1 MQICKRFQRNT
12 SHYPAISSPKMEK
25 RKSASSTWNLKH
37 PFINGCFSWMIP
49 NLYIQKWLEITKHPW
64 KKLVL
69 RVPGTCYSLNNC
81 LRFTCAGKTILR
93 PKGLRK
99 KNSLR
104 PHRWA
109 WWWHG
114 AFERFSQRTITCL
127 GGGFK
132 YVLFSSR
139 KLGKIP
145 ILTNIFQMGWN
156 HQPAINLL

>member
-1 MQICKRFQRNT
+1 MQICERFQRNT

-64 KKLVL
+64 KKWLF

-81 LRFTCAGKTILR
+81 LCRVCPGRQFETTR
-93 PKGLRK
+93 PSQEKQPSPAQVGLVVT
-99 KNSLR
+99 
-104 PHRWA
+104 WC
-109 WWWHG
+109 
-114 AFERFSQRTITCL
+114 ERFSQRARTCL

-132 YVLFSSR
+132 YVLFSPLFREDSH
-139 KLGKIP
+139 
-145 ILTNIFQMGWN
+145 FD
-156 HQPAINLL
+156 